1 MPDGSIIKLTPQK
14 TYLLAKVVSE
24 KVGARE
30 ADVIEADV
38 KSVIAA
44 SKWKILM
51 DLADVAML
59 ASMGLGM
66 LVNLH
71 KQCAANGG
79 KLVVCS
85 VRPDIL
91 EVLRITH
98 LQRVLKIVDTPEA
111 AAKLLA

>member
-1 MPDGSIIKLTPQK
+1 MPDAAIVSLSPQK
-14 TYLLAKVVSE
+14 SYLLAKVVSE

-30 ADVIEADV
+30 AEVIEADV
-38 KSVIAA
+38 KTAA
-44 SKWKILM
+44 SACKWKILVN
-51 DLADVAML
+51 LSDVTML

-79 KLVVCS
+79 KLIVCS
-85 VRPDIL
+85 VRPDIM

-111 AAKLLA
+111 GAKALG